1 MSLPDPS
8 SLHAT
13 HSRSGSCGGHHSVGL
28 VSSIGMHHFPCLEQ
42 HSAGYAHRYM
52 LHVASGAT
60 TRQGRGG
67 GAVSPLA
74 YTTPARSLM
83 FSLFVATSQDTM
95 EHSVSSLSQS
105 QSSSAAKRKNATK
118 ADKDTATKK
127 RRGKLDTKD
136 DNKHNNEE
144 DVSSHQCSFW
154 REAVGTQE
162 VGCI

>member
-1 MSLPDPS
+1 M
-8 SLHAT
+8 
-13 HSRSGSCGGHHSVGL
+13 
-28 VSSIGMHHFPCLEQ
+28 
-42 HSAGYAHRYM
+42 
-52 LHVASGAT
+52 
-60 TRQGRGG
+60 
-67 GAVSPLA
+67 A
-74 YTTPARSLM
+74 YTTPTRSLM

-95 EHSVSSLSQS
+95 EHSVSSLSQL
-105 QSSSAAKRKNATK
+105 QSTSAEKRKNAFK